1 MDLDIIQ
8 GNALG
13 ILLSPHCE
21 YCSHVQLRPVNI
33 TCSEETLENVSIK
46 MFRKMTQQTHAH
58 TCTQDPQEKHEAQ
71 TCPPNPPHTHTQ
83 TLKNHSKLPP
93 TLSHSK

>member
-13 ILLSPHCE
+13 IWSSPHCE
-21 YCSHVQLRPVNI
+21 YCSYVQSRPVNI
-33 TCSEETLENVSIK
+33 TCSEETLKNVSITRY
-46 MFRKMTQQTHAH
+46 RKMRRQTHAH

-71 TCPPNPPHTHTQ
+71 TWCPPDTHRH
-83 TLKNHSKLPP
+83 LNK
-93 TLSHSK
+93 